1 MQTRNR
7 GMNIP
12 KDMLP
17 VYVEAVKHFNNEFVL
32 IERYP
37 KFSVINAILEDREPS
52 PEELENAKI
61 DSVFSAILCRNYA
74 KFLFRSINMHVVNQP
89 MDSMLYPMVSWT
101 VVIAYDNAL
110 VNNQLYKASVLHA
123 SPDVWLRN
131 TELALYLVLRALAD
145 CGLLYFSDKNL
156 ASVRED
162 FHPEWI
168 LANLDDYE
176 FIEPNRTSLD

>member
-17 VYVEAVKHFNNEFVL
+17 VYVEAVKHFNREFIR

-37 KFSVINAILEDREPS
+37 SMSLVGAILEDREPS
-52 PEELENAKI
+52 PEELEDAKM
-61 DSVFSAILCRNYA
+61 DSAFSATLCRNYA
-74 KFLFRSINMHVVNQP
+74 KFLFRSINMHAVNQP
-89 MDSMLYPMVSWT
+89 MDSMLFPMVSWT

-110 VNNQLYKASVLHA
+110 VNNQLYKASVLRI

-145 CGLLYFSDKNL
+145 CGLLYFADKNL

>member
-17 VYVEAVKHFNNEFVL
+17 VYVEAVKHFNHDFVR

-37 KFSVINAILEDREPS
+37 KMSFIGAILEGREPS
-52 PEELENAKI
+52 PEELEDAKM
-61 DSVFSAILCRNYA
+61 DSAFSAILCRDYA

-110 VNNQLYKASVLHA
+110 VNNQLYQSSVLHI
-123 SPDVWLRN
+123 SSDVWLRN
-131 TELALYLVLRALAD
+131 SELALYLVLRALAD
-145 CGLLYFSDKNL
+145 CGLLYFSNKNL

-168 LANLDDYE
+168 LANLDQYE
-176 FIEPNRTSLD
+176 FIEPNRTLLD